1 MWNYL
6 FFSPC
11 NRTNNSPFVTELMAF
26 EQNFQQNWKTVSA
39 PTTASENVNGCFE
52 CNICLD
58 SARDPVVTLCGH
70 LYCWPCIYK
79 WLHVQSSSPES
90 DNQSNCPVCKANIS
104 KSSLVPLYG
113 RGNSPPESKKP
124 PLDLAIPSR
133 PPPLGSNTLLTT
145 TPTSGSTNPSAPFQP
160 NPFQPH
166 SFYHQQY
173 LPGPIMGPPNF
184 GGGPMSNLFSPTVGM
199 FGEMVFARMFGGTDA
214 NLLTYPFPNTYMPI
228 AGIDSPRVR
237 RQEMQVDKSLSRVS
251 IFLLCCFVLCLL
263 LFWAV
268 FFCSLSYCIICTN
281 LSTFR
286 YRLDLYYALEI
297 FFWAKDLLMGCRFS
311 PYTWDF

>member
-1 MWNYL
+1 
-6 FFSPC
+6 
-11 NRTNNSPFVTELMAF
+11 MAF
-26 EQNFQQNWKTVSA
+26 EHNFQQNWKAVSG

-58 SARDPVVTLCGH
+58 SAHDPVVTLCGH

-79 WLHVQSSSPES
+79 WLHIQSSSPES
-90 DNQSNCPVCKANIS
+90 DNQPNCPVCKANIS

-113 RGNSPPESKKP
+113 RGNSPPESESKKLQ
-124 PLDLAIPSR
+124 LDLAIPSR
-133 PPPLGSNTLLTT
+133 PPPLGLNTLLTT

-160 NPFQPH
+160 NPFQQH

-173 LPGPIMGPPNF
+173 LPSPIMGPSNF

-214 NLLTYPFPNTYMPI
+214 NLLTYPFPNSYMPI
-228 AGIDSPRVR
+228 VGIDSPRAR
-237 RQEMQVDKSLSRVS
+237 RQEMQLDKSLSRVS

-263 LFWAV
+263 LF
-268 FFCSLSYCIICTN
+268 
-281 LSTFR
+281 
-286 YRLDLYYALEI
+286 
-297 FFWAKDLLMGCRFS
+297 
-311 PYTWDF
+311 